1 MIMLLFEDKER
12 TDTRP
17 SRYIDN
23 KYDFYDR
30 NNQSHISNVRDILN
44 NWFSKYPLHEQ
55 TELKSRF
62 KKDFESALYE
72 LYLFNLFIQLGFDIT
87 IHPTL
92 PNTTKHPD
100 FLLSKNEIQICVEAK
115 IITGKTKEEKAKE
128 QIKSM
133 LYDLINDYSI
143 SNFYFGIDDGDIIFK
158 TCKQPSAKLI
168 ISFLENE
175 INNYNYSAPEELYKT
190 VYDDD
195 NIIIPFYIVASKNT
209 KINKYRNIHFQYFN
223 AFHGEQ
229 EAIQKALVKKASRYG
244 KIEIPYIVCINTFTV
259 TFFNK
264 EDLIDT
270 IWGSTC
276 QYEDENEIFRLDD
289 GFFGSKKNK
298 KHTRVSG
305 VMINNVIDANLQSA
319 NYLLCKNSY
328 SIYDFDFSIMGLDYY
343 SLIENKVVKII
354 SANNKKELNKF

>member
-30 NNQSHISNVRDILN
+30 NNQPHISNVRDILN

-128 QIKSM
+128 QIKGM
-133 LYDLINDYSI
+133 LYDLINDYSL
-143 SNFYFGIDDGDIIFK
+143 SNFYFGIDDILA
-158 TCKQPSAKLI
+158 T
-168 ISFLENE
+168 
-175 INNYNYSAPEELYKT
+175 Y
-190 VYDDD
+190 
-195 NIIIPFYIVASKNT
+195 
-209 KINKYRNIHFQYFN
+209 
-223 AFHGEQ
+223 
-229 EAIQKALVKKASRYG
+229 
-244 KIEIPYIVCINTFTV
+244 
-259 TFFNK
+259 
-264 EDLIDT
+264 
-270 IWGSTC
+270 
-276 QYEDENEIFRLDD
+276 
-289 GFFGSKKNK
+289 
-298 KHTRVSG
+298 
-305 VMINNVIDANLQSA
+305 
-319 NYLLCKNSY
+319 
-328 SIYDFDFSIMGLDYY
+328 
-343 SLIENKVVKII
+343 
-354 SANNKKELNKF
+354 